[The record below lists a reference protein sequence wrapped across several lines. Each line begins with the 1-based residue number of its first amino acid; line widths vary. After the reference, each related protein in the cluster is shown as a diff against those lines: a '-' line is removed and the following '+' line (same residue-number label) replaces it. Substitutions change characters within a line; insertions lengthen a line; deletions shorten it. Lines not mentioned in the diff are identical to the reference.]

1 MRDKQQGKIRS
12 IDRTIFEWSRNRLIV
27 EVAKEPEEVRTLLEA
42 RFGYMCQ
49 KEIRGFLRNA
59 NELEHQK
66 VYGAF
71 QNVAGVR

>member
-1 MRDKQQGKIRS
+1 LRDKQQGKIRS

-59 NELEHQK
+59 NELKHQK
-66 VYGAF
+66 VARTG
-71 QNVAGVR
+71 R